1 MKKNLRVFT
10 RHSASC
16 LRQGG
21 LALLLAGA
29 APAAFGQTFA
39 PAATYDAGNNSNPLG
54 VAVADVNADGRPDI
68 VTANNGSSTVGLFL
82 NKGAG
87 AFQAVTTISTGANSQ
102 PSGVV
107 VADVNADGK
116 PDILTAN
123 QTTST
128 AGVLL
133 GNGNGTFQVAVAYP
147 TGTGSQ
153 PSGLTVADVNADG
166 KPDIITANGFT
177 YALGVLLG
185 KGDGTFQP
193 VVAYS
198 TINSSA
204 SSVTVADVNAD
215 GKPDIITAN
224 SNGNLVGVLLGNG
237 NGTFQAM
244 TAYATGP
251 ANSSSQP
258 KTARVADVNADGKL
272 DIITA
277 NSNTNPSGAVG
288 VLLGNGNG
296 TFQAIVTYTTGSST
310 YPRAAAVADMNGD
323 GKPDIVSANPGNYSA
338 GVLLGKGN
346 GTFQPIV
353 TFLLGKSIERPYDV
367 AAVDV
372 NGDNKPDIVTCNVST
387 NTISVL
393 LNTATFLATRPEVL
407 PAQLTLAPN
416 PASAGTTFALTT
428 TNLPAA
434 VRSLEATLFNAVGQ
448 TVSWATIAAVQ
459 GTAHAELPTAGLAPG
474 IYLLRLRAHDAQG
487 AAVGALPA
495 QRLCVR

>member
-10 RHSASC
+10 QHSASC

-21 LALLLAGA
+21 LVLLLAGA

-87 AFQAVTTISTGANSQ
+87 AFQAVTTISTGANGQ

-133 GNGNGTFQVAVAYP
+133 GNGNGTFQVAVAYS

-153 PSGLTVADVNADG
+153 PSGL
-166 KPDIITANGFT
+166 
-177 YALGVLLG
+177 
-185 KGDGTFQP
+185 
-193 VVAYS
+193 
-198 TINSSA
+198 
-204 SSVTVADVNAD
+204 TVADVNAD

-277 NSNTNPSGAVG
+277 NSNTNPSGAAG

-310 YPRAAAVADMNGD
+310 YPSAAAVADMNGD

-428 TNLPAA
+428 TNLPTA
-434 VRSLEATLFNAVGQ
+434 VRSLEATLLNAVGQ
-448 TVSWATIAAVQ
+448 TVSRATIAAAQ